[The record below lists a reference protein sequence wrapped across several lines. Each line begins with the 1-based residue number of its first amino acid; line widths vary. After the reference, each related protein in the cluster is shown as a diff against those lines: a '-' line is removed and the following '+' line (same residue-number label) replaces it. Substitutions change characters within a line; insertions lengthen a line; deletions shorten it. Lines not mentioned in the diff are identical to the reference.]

1 MLFAV
6 VYRMN
11 PDYLMLLFTDE
22 LGKKMLVG
30 GVVMQLLGAWSF
42 AKLSTSGSSRTQLAF
57 SRVASTTL
65 RGFPTMD
72 LLLAKAL
79 ISTDLMTKLAIFGAV
94 ACGVWWLLGDSAP
107 KASPAPSAGSTSSA
121 NRIPARAT
129 AGWRK
134 RSDGMTKLLEKAT
147 PAFSKP
153 LQPKTE
159 AEVGKLRLKLG
170 YAGFRGETA
179 ASIFLG
185 LKLICLF
192 GGFFVGGGM
201 LVFQPRLST
210 TKSMMYTV
218 GSAGVAFYLPE
229 VVLWFLTKSRQDN
242 IFFGLPD
249 ALDLMVVC
257 VEAGLG
263 LDQAMRKVSEEM
275 KKTYVVIAEEFGL
288 CNLQLQMGRSRNEV
302 LHELGARTGV
312 DDLKALAAILIQA
325 DKFGSSVAQALRVQ
339 SDSMRVRRR
348 QLAEE
353 KAAKT
358 AVKLIFPLVI
368 FIFPAIFIVLVGP
381 AAITMIN
388 EMFPAMA
395 KK

>member
-1 MLFAV
+1 MK
-6 VYRMN
+6 
-11 PDYLMLLFTDE
+11 LLI
-22 LGKKMLVG
+22 
-30 GVVMQLLGAWSF
+30 A
-42 AKLSTSGSSRTQLAF
+42 A
-57 SRVASTTL
+57 
-65 RGFPTMD
+65 
-72 LLLAKAL
+72 AL

-94 ACGVWWLLGDSAP
+94 ACGVWWLLELLAKGKPRAERRLEEFREPNSRRTDGRVTKRAE
-107 KASPAPSAGSTSSA
+107 GMT
-121 NRIPARAT
+121 RLLERAT
-129 AGWRK
+129 P
-134 RSDGMTKLLEKAT
+134 T
-147 PAFSKP
+147 FSKP

-159 AEVGKLRLKLG
+159 EEVGKLKLKLG

-179 ASIFLG
+179 PSVFLG
-185 LKLICLF
+185 LKFILLVL
-192 GGFFVGGGM
+192 GFFIGGGT
-201 LVFQPRLST
+201 LLL
-210 TKSMMYTV
+210 TKGWTMETGMYTV
-218 GSAGVAFYLPE
+218 GSGGIAFYLPDA
-229 VVLWFLTKSRQDN
+229 VLWFLKKTRQDA

-263 LDQAMRKVSEEM
+263 LDQAMRKVSDEM
-275 KKTYVVIAEEFGL
+275 KKTYAVISEEFGL

-348 QLAEE
+348 QMAEE

-358 AVKLIFPLVI
+358 AVKLIFPLVL

-381 AAITMIN
+381 AAITMVN
-388 EMFPAMA
+388 EMFPAMSGH
-395 KK
+395 K

>member
-1 MLFAV
+1 MILIFA
-6 VYRMN
+6 
-11 PDYLMLLFTDE
+11 
-22 LGKKMLVG
+22 
-30 GVVMQLLGAWSF
+30 
-42 AKLSTSGSSRTQLAF
+42 
-57 SRVASTTL
+57 
-65 RGFPTMD
+65 
-72 LLLAKAL
+72 AL
-79 ISTDLMTKLAIFGAV
+79 ISTPLLTQIAIFGAV
-94 ACGVWWLLGDSAP
+94 ACGAWLLMELIAKKSPRAEQRLEDFSDPSRRRGDQG
-107 KASPAPSAGSTSSA
+107 GSRGVT
-121 NRIPARAT
+121 
-129 AGWRK
+129 K
-134 RSDGMTKLLEKAT
+134 RSDGMARLLELAS
-147 PAFSKP
+147 PRFSKP
-153 LQPKTE
+153 LQPKSE
-159 AEVGKLRLKLG
+159 EDVGKLRAKLN

-179 ASIFLG
+179 PSIFLG
-185 LKLICLF
+185 LKTICIAA
-192 GGFFVGGGM
+192 GFVAGGGTM
-201 LVFQPRLST
+201 WFTKGAT
-210 TKSMMYTV
+210 TEALMHTV
-218 GSAGVAFYLPE
+218 GIAGVCFYLPDI
-229 VVLWFLTKSRQDN
+229 VLWWFKKSRQDN

-275 KKTYVVIAEEFGL
+275 KKTYVIIAEEFGL

-325 DKFGSSVAQALRVQ
+325 DKFGSSIAQALRVQ

-348 QLAEE
+348 QMAEE

-388 EMFPAMA
+388 EMFPAMSGN
-395 KK
+395 K

>member
-1 MLFAV
+1 M
-6 VYRMN
+6 
-11 PDYLMLLFTDE
+11 
-22 LGKKMLVG
+22 
-30 GVVMQLLGAWSF
+30 
-42 AKLSTSGSSRTQLAF
+42 
-57 SRVASTTL
+57 
-65 RGFPTMD
+65 FPI
-72 LLLAKAL
+72 LAKAL
-79 ISTDLMTKLAIFGAV
+79 ISSDLMTKLAIFGAV
-94 ACGVWWLLGDSAP
+94 ACGAWWLLELLAKGKPRAERRLDEFREPNARRTDS
-107 KASPAPSAGSTSSA
+107 
-121 NRIPARAT
+121 RAT
-129 AGWRK
+129 K
-134 RSDGMTKLLEKAT
+134 KSQGMAKLLERAT
-147 PAFSKP
+147 PTFSKP

-159 AEVGKLRLKLG
+159 EEVGKLRLKLG

-179 ASIFLG
+179 TSIFLG
-185 LKLICLF
+185 LKLIGLVA
-192 GGFFVGGGM
+192 GFIIGGGA
-201 LVFQPRLST
+201 LLFSKGWTVET
-210 TKSMMYTV
+210 GMYTV
-218 GSAGVAFYLPE
+218 ASAGIAFYLPN
-229 VVLWFLTKSRQDN
+229 VVLWFLKRARQNN

-263 LDQAMRKVSEEM
+263 LDQAMRKVSDEM
-275 KKTYVVIAEEFGL
+275 KKTYAVISEEFGL

-312 DDLKALAAILIQA
+312 DDLRALAAILIQA

-381 AAITMIN
+381 AAITMVN
-388 EMFPAMA
+388 EMFPAMSGG
-395 KK
+395 K